1 MVHYPIRLV
10 KAMEKIY
17 YNKSLKPRAQK
28 LRRES
33 TYHENCLWYQ
43 FLRHHPL
50 QFRRQKQFGR
60 YIVDFYC
67 SQAKLVIEI
76 DGMQHGEH
84 DALLHDHA
92 RTCYLNELG
101 LKVIR
106 FTNRDIED
114 NFETVCS
121 FINKVLID
129 QSK

>member
-1 MVHYPIRLV
+1 
-10 KAMEKIY
+10 MEKIY
-17 YNKSLKPRAQK
+17 YNRSLKQRAQE

-67 SQAKLVIEI
+67 RPAKLVIEI

-106 FTNRDIED
+106 FSNRDIED
-114 NFETVCS
+114 NFEMACS
-121 FINKVLID
+121 LINKVLTE
-129 QSK
+129 QTK